1 MFPQRIFFNGVHM
14 SFTVGFPNAA
24 VLNIAGKPLSTTN
37 ALSDNTADGAAQRLG
52 VVEGDKKTVSLG
64 GAGQDSSKTESAGSS
79 QSIAVQMLLKR
90 MQELQQQLRE
100 QQQQLAATQAASY
113 SSPEAKATAVMSVQQ
128 QIADTAGAIAQVAGA
143 LAKALT
149 EGSTAGNV
157 VSTTA

>member
-1 MFPQRIFFNGVHM
+1 M
-14 SFTVGFPNAA
+14 SFTVGFPSAA
-24 VLNIAGKPLSTTN
+24 VLNIAGKSPSATD
-37 ALSDNTADGAAQRLG
+37 ALSDTTAEGAAQRLG
-52 VVEGDKKTVSLG
+52 VDEGDKKTVSLG

-113 SSPEAKATAVMSVQQ
+113 PTPEAKATAVMSVQQ

-143 LAKALT
+143 LVKALT
-149 EGSTAGNV
+149 EGSTAGHV